1 MATLKSRARK
11 AVEEASADGDLESR
25 FEQARAEFQR
35 IAAQLS
41 ELGSSKAREYTE
53 LASSSASELKD
64 EVKAVSSDAID
75 LFLDQLASLEK
86 DVATKVRSKPIQAL
100 AIAGGIGFLFALLS
114 RR

>member
-1 MATLKSRARK
+1 MATLKSRAKK
-11 AVEEASADGDLESR
+11 AAESISDEADIESR
-25 FEQARAEFQR
+25 FEQASAEFHR

-53 LASSSASELKD
+53 FASKSASELKD
-64 EVKAVSSDAID
+64 DVKAVSSDV
-75 LFLDQLASLEK
+75 LDQFLEQLATLEK
-86 DVATKVRSKPIQAL
+86 DVASKVRSKPLQAL